1 MAFAEML
8 YCCRWER
15 GQLQGSLAQ
24 EKYKEEKKKEKKIW
38 LLKDRKG
45 REAFGLHSY
54 DVDPVWQANVS
65 LLGCLD

>member
-8 YCCRWER
+8 YCCQRER

-24 EKYKEEKKKEKKIW
+24 EKYKEEKKKEKKSW